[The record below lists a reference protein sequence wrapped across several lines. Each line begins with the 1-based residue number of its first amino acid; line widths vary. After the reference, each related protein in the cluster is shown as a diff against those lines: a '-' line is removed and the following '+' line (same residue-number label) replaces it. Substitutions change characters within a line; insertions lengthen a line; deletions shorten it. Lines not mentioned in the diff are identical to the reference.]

1 VIASG
6 IIASIGD
13 GHQFSNGY
21 EFSAWLG
28 RLATVAIA
36 ALSGIQRMPER
47 ANKTARIVWAV

>member
-1 VIASG
+1 MIASG